1 MMVYDFHHIEQKW
14 QKYWEDNNS
23 FKVTEDEKFPPEK
36 RIYLL
41 DMFPYPSANGLHVGH
56 PEGYTATDIYGRYLR
71 MKGYNVL
78 HPMGYDSFGLPAEQ
92 FAIKTG
98 AHPRVSTESNIANFE
113 RQIKS
118 LGFAYDWDRKVCTH
132 DHNYYKWTQMIF
144 LKLFEKGL
152 AYEAMMPVNWVEE
165 TRTVLAN
172 EEVVDGKDERTGYPV
187 VKKNLRQWVLKI
199 TAYAEELIADLDLC
213 DWPDSIKLLQR
224 NWIGRSEGAEIT
236 FTETSTN
243 EAIVVYTTRPDTL
256 YGASYVVLAPGH
268 VLVEKITTDAQRA
281 DVESYVQATKS
292 KNDMERTELN
302 KQKTGV
308 FTGAYA
314 INPVNQQ
321 EIPIWIGD
329 YVLETYGTGA
339 VMAVPAHDERDYAF
353 AKTYGL
359 PIHAVVADKN
369 GQAPDLSEK
378 AFTEYGI
385 SINSEELSNLP
396 TDEMKVKVVAKLEAE
411 QKAKAKV
418 QYKLRDWIFS
428 RQRFWGEP
436 IPLVHCEK
444 CGIVPVPES
453 ELPLMLPEV
462 SSYLPAVTGESP
474 LAEATDW
481 VNTSCPRCGAA
492 ARRETNTMPQW
503 AGSCWYYLRYI
514 DPHNTEQL
522 VDPKKEQYWMPV
534 DLYVGGQEHAVLH
547 LLYARFWH
555 KVLFDCGLVSTR
567 EPFKKLVNQGMILGE
582 NNEKMSK
589 SRGNVVNPDDIV
601 AEFGADSL
609 RLYEMF
615 MGPLEMSKPWSMNGI
630 RGIKKFLDRVWRLY
644 TSDKIVEEEVP
655 ADLLKLTHKTIK
667 KVSHD
672 IESISQFNTAISAMM
687 ILVNDL
693 TSREKLPK
701 TTLETLAKLLA
712 PFAPHMAEELWEMLG
727 YEPLI
732 ADQSFPEYDEALCV
746 DDEIEFV
753 IQINGK
759 VRDKIILPKGL
770 SKEELEQK
778 GLEQIKDKIAGQQI
792 VKAIVVPDK
801 LLNVV
806 VK

>member
-1 MMVYDFHHIEQKW
+1 MAYDFKSIEQKW
-14 QKYWEDNNS
+14 QKYWEDNKS
-23 FKVTEDEKFPPEK
+23 FKVTEDPSFPKEK
-36 RIYLL
+36 RAYLL
-41 DMFPYPSANGLHVGH
+41 DMFPYPSGNGLHVGH

-92 FAIKTG
+92 YAMKTG
-98 AHPRVSTESNIANFE
+98 VHPRQSTEQNIANFE

-132 DHNYYKWTQMIF
+132 NADYYKWTQFIF

-152 AYEAMMPVNWVEE
+152 AYEAQMPVNWCEE

-172 EEVVDGKDERTGYPV
+172 EEVVNGKCERTGHPV
-187 VKKNLRQWVLKI
+187 IKKNLRQWVLKI
-199 TAYAEELIADLDLC
+199 TAYADRLIEDLDLC
-213 DWPDSIKLLQR
+213 DWPNSIKSLQK
-224 NWIGRSEGAEIT
+224 NWIGRSTGAEVV
-236 FTETSTN
+236 FTEESTN
-243 EAIVVYTTRPDTL
+243 STIAVYTTRPDTL
-256 YGASYVVLAPGH
+256 YGATYMVLSPGH
-268 VLVEKITTDAQRA
+268 PLVETITTDAQKKA
-281 DVESYVQATKS
+281 VQDYIIITQS

-302 KQKTGV
+302 KEKSGV
-308 FTGAYA
+308 FTGAFA
-314 INPVNQQ
+314 INPVNNKKV
-321 EIPIWIGD
+321 PIWIGD

-339 VMAVPAHDERDYAF
+339 VMSVPAHDERDYEF
-353 AKTYGL
+353 AKKYDL
-359 PIHAVVADKN
+359 PIIPVVSPDGKN
-369 GQAPDLSEK
+369 EPDLSET
-378 AFTEYGI
+378 AYTQYGF
-385 SINSEELSNLP
+385 SWNSEEFTGIDTKTTQEKIL
-396 TDEMKVKVVAKLEAE
+396 AKLEAV

-444 CGIVPVPES
+444 CGIVPLPES
-453 ELPLMLPEV
+453 ELPLLLPEV
-462 SSYLPAVTGESP
+462 KNFFPASTGESP
-474 LAEATDW
+474 LAEAEEW
-481 VNTSCPRCGAA
+481 VNTSCPKCGAKA
-492 ARRETNTMPQW
+492 KRETNTMPQW

-514 DPHNTEQL
+514 DPTNT
-522 VDPKKEQYWMPV
+522 KEFISKEKEEYWMPV

-555 KVLFDCGLVSTR
+555 KVLFDCGLVSTK
-567 EPFKKLVNQGMILGE
+567 EPFHKLVNQGMILGE

-589 SRGNVVNPDDIV
+589 SRGNVVSPDDVV

-615 MGPLEMSKPWSMNGI
+615 MGPLDMGKPWSTNGI
-630 RGIKKFLDRVWRLY
+630 KGIKKFLDRVWRLFE
-644 TSDKIVEEEVP
+644 DHEIVSTP
-655 ADLLKLTHKTIK
+655 MPSDLLKLTHKTIK

-672 IESISQFNTAISAMM
+672 IETINQFNTAISAMM

-693 TSREKLPK
+693 TVRKELPREC
-701 TTLETLAKLLA
+701 LEILAKLLA
-712 PFAPHMAEELWEMLG
+712 PFAPHMGEELWEILG
-727 YEPLI
+727 HPPLI
-732 ADQSFPEYDEALCV
+732 ANETYPEYNELLTV
-746 DDEIEFV
+746 DDEVEFV
-753 IQINGK
+753 VQINGK
-759 VRDKIILPKGL
+759 SRDKMIVPKDL

-778 GLEQIKDKIAGQQI
+778 GLELVKDKIQGKEIIKCI
-792 VKAIVVPDK
+792 VIPNK

>member
-1 MMVYDFHHIEQKW
+1 MAYDFKSIEQKW
-14 QKYWEDNNS
+14 QKYWEDNKS
-23 FKVTEDEKFPPEK
+23 FKVTEDPSFPKEK
-36 RIYLL
+36 RAYLL
-41 DMFPYPSANGLHVGH
+41 DMFPYPSGNGLHVGH

-92 FAIKTG
+92 YAMKTG
-98 AHPRVSTESNIANFE
+98 VHPRQSTEQNIINFE

-132 DHNYYKWTQMIF
+132 NADYYKWTQFIF

-152 AYEAMMPVNWVEE
+152 AYEAQMPVNWCEE

-172 EEVVDGKDERTGYPV
+172 EEVVNGKCERTGHPV
-187 VKKNLRQWVLKI
+187 IKKNLRQWVLKI
-199 TAYAEELIADLDLC
+199 TAYADRLIEDLDLC
-213 DWPDSIKLLQR
+213 DWPNSIKSLQK
-224 NWIGRSEGAEIT
+224 NWIGRSTGAEVI
-236 FTETSTN
+236 FTEESTN
-243 EAIVVYTTRPDTL
+243 STIAVYTTRPDTL
-256 YGASYVVLAPGH
+256 YGATYMVLSPGH
-268 VLVEKITTDAQRA
+268 PLVETITTEAQKKA
-281 DVESYVQATKS
+281 VQDYIIVTQS

-302 KQKTGV
+302 KEKSGV
-308 FTGAYA
+308 FTGAFA
-314 INPVNQQ
+314 INPVNNKKV
-321 EIPIWIGD
+321 PIWIGD

-339 VMAVPAHDERDYAF
+339 VMSVPAHDERDYEF
-353 AKTYGL
+353 AKKYDL
-359 PIHAVVADKN
+359 PIIPVVSPDGKN
-369 GQAPDLSEK
+369 EPDLSET
-378 AFTEYGI
+378 AYTQYGF
-385 SINSEELSNLP
+385 SWNSEEFTGIDTKTTQEKIL
-396 TDEMKVKVVAKLEAE
+396 AKLEAV

-444 CGIVPVPES
+444 CGIVPLPES
-453 ELPLMLPEV
+453 ELPLLLPEV
-462 SSYLPAVTGESP
+462 KNFFPASTGESP
-474 LAEATDW
+474 LAEAEEW
-481 VNTSCPRCGAA
+481 VNTSCPKCGAKA
-492 ARRETNTMPQW
+492 KRETNTMPQW

-514 DPHNTEQL
+514 DPTNT
-522 VDPKKEQYWMPV
+522 KEFISKEKEEYWMPV

-555 KVLFDCGLVSTR
+555 KVLFDCGLVSTK
-567 EPFKKLVNQGMILGE
+567 EPFHKLVNQGMILGE

-589 SRGNVVNPDDIV
+589 SRGNVVSPDDVV

-615 MGPLEMSKPWSMNGI
+615 MGPLDMGKPWSTNGI
-630 RGIKKFLDRVWRLY
+630 KGIKKFLDRVWRLFE
-644 TSDKIVEEEVP
+644 DHEIVSTTMP
-655 ADLLKLTHKTIK
+655 SDLLKLTHKTIK

-672 IESISQFNTAISAMM
+672 IETINQFNTAISAMM

-693 TSREKLPK
+693 TVRKELPREC
-701 TTLETLAKLLA
+701 LEILAKLLA
-712 PFAPHMAEELWEMLG
+712 PFAPHMGEELWEILG
-727 YEPLI
+727 HPPLI
-732 ADQSFPEYDEALCV
+732 ANETYPEYDELLTI
-746 DDEIEFV
+746 DDEVEFV
-753 IQINGK
+753 VQINGK
-759 VRDKIILPKGL
+759 SRDKMIVPKDL

-778 GLEQIKDKIAGQQI
+778 GLELIKDKIQGKEIIRCI
-792 VKAIVVPDK
+792 VIPNK

>member
-1 MMVYDFHHIEQKW
+1 MAYNFKAIEQKW
-14 QKYWEDNNS
+14 QYYWEKNQS
-23 FKVTEDEKFPPEK
+23 FKVTEDPAFPPEK

-41 DMFPYPSANGLHVGH
+41 DMFPYPSGSGLHVGH
-56 PEGYTATDIYGRYLR
+56 PEGYTATDIFGRYLR

-92 FAIKTG
+92 YAIKTG
-98 AHPRVSTESNIANFE
+98 MHPRISTEKNIKHFE
-113 RQIKS
+113 KQIKS
-118 LGFAYDWDRKVCTH
+118 LGFAYDWDRRVCTH
-132 DHNYYKWTQMIF
+132 NSDYYKWTQYIF

-152 AYEAMMPVNWVEE
+152 AYEADMPVNWCEE

-172 EEVVDGKDERTGYPV
+172 EEVIDGKCERTGFPV
-187 VKKNLRQWVLKI
+187 IKKNLRQWVLRI
-199 TAYAEELIADLDLC
+199 TAYADRLLEDLDLC
-213 DWPDSIKLLQR
+213 DWPESIKLLQR

-236 FTETSTN
+236 FEECSTKSPI
-243 EAIVVYTTRPDTL
+243 AVYTTRPDTL
-256 YGASYVVLAPGH
+256 YGATYMVLAPGH
-268 VLVEKITTDAQRA
+268 FLVEQITTPQYKAKVQDYIAITRA
-281 DVESYVQATKS
+281 
-292 KNDMERTELN
+292 KNDMERTDLN
-302 KQKTGV
+302 KEKTGV

-314 INPVNQQ
+314 INPVNDTKV
-321 EIPIWIGD
+321 PIWIGD

-353 AKTYGL
+353 AKKYDL
-359 PIHAVVADKN
+359 PIVAVVSPDGKKD
-369 GQAPDLSEK
+369 PDLSVN
-378 AFTEYGI
+378 AYVAYGV
-385 SINSEELSNLP
+385 SINSSELIGLS
-396 TDEMKVKVVAKLEAE
+396 TEKMKEAVVQKLEKIN
-411 QKAKAKV
+411 KAHAKV

-436 IPLVHCEK
+436 IPLVHCAQ
-444 CGIVPVPES
+444 CGIVPITES
-453 ELPLMLPEV
+453 ELPLILPDTD
-462 SSYLPAVTGESP
+462 SYIPAATGESP
-474 LAEATDW
+474 LAEITDW
-481 VNTSCPRCGAA
+481 VNTQCPKCGGPAK
-492 ARRETNTMPQW
+492 RETNTMPQW

-514 DPHNTEQL
+514 DPHNE
-522 VDPKKEQYWMPV
+522 KEMVSKEKEKYWMPV

-555 KVLFDCGLVSTR
+555 KVLYDCGLVSTK
-567 EPFKKLVNQGMILGE
+567 EPFYKLVNQGMILGE

-601 AEFGADSL
+601 EEFGADSL

-630 RGIKKFLDRVWRLY
+630 KGIKKFLERTWRLY
-644 TSDKIVEEEVP
+644 EDRTIINEPMPE
-655 ADLLKLTHKTIK
+655 DLLRLTHKTIK
-667 KVSHD
+667 KVTHD

-693 TSREKLPK
+693 TPRTEIPK
-701 TTLETLAKLLA
+701 ECLEILAKLLA

-732 ADQSFPEYDEALCV
+732 VDQDFPVYDEDLTL

-753 IQINGK
+753 VQINGK
-759 VRDKIILPKGL
+759 NKEKIHLPTGL
-770 SKEELEQK
+770 SREELERR
-778 GLEQIKDKIAGQQI
+778 GLALIQQRLEGKEIIKT
-792 VKAIVVPDK
+792 VVVFDK